1 METLASQDKM
11 VRAVIVVV
19 ATATAVAAVVVVV
32 LGILPFDNIIFDCL
46 IEMIMLYTTIYH
58 A

>member
-11 VRAVIVVV
+11 VRAVIVGV
-19 ATATAVAAVVVVV
+19 ATAAAAAVVVVV

>member
-32 LGILPFDNIIFDCL
+32 LGILPFDNIIFDWYCKYL
-46 IEMIMLYTTIYH
+46 
-58 A
+58 